1 MATNANPLRAGLYA
15 RVSTADQ
22 QTLPMQL
29 AAMREYAERRG
40 WEITVVMEEVGS
52 GAKKRPKQQELIDL
66 ARRGKVDVVL
76 VWRLDRWGR
85 SLHDIVI
92 TLQELAGAGV
102 SFVSITESLDLTTPM
117 GKAMTGMI
125 AVFAEFERGILRE
138 RVVAGMD
145 AARRKGK
152 IFGRPATA
160 RAKSDRIQRLCSEGV
175 SKREIARRLNITPG
189 SVRNVLR
196 HCQAEK
202 SRDLVGVGS

>member
-1 MATNANPLRAGLYA
+1 
-15 RVSTADQ
+15 
-22 QTLPMQL
+22 MQL

-85 SLHDIVI
+85 SLHDVVI
-92 TLQELAGAGV
+92 TLQELAGVGV
-102 SFVSITESLDLTTPM
+102 SFVSITELLDLTTPM